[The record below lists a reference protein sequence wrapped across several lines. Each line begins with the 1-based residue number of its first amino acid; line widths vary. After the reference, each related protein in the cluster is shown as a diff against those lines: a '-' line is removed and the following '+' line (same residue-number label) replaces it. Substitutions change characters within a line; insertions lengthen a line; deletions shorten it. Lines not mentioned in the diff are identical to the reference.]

1 MAEGFSMKSKS
12 HDGPHDMPAVE
23 PAPTDASMTAGRAK
37 ATFAGGAMVPEAQA
51 GEGSEPPM
59 APDAQIADSGA
70 PDSEPPLT
78 PTDTSDE
85 SGGVVSAGAGG
96 PLHGAV
102 VEIAG
107 AADGEKTPGK

>member
-1 MAEGFSMKSKS
+1 MAEGFQMKSKS
-12 HDGPHDMPAVE
+12 QDMPHDMPEAE

-37 ATFAGGAMVPEAQA
+37 ATFAGG
-51 GEGSEPPM
+51 STEPPM

-70 PDSEPPLT
+70 SDSEPPMA
-78 PTDTSDE
+78 PTDKSDE

-107 AADGEKTPGK
+107 AADGEKKPGK